1 MLNSNNLE
9 KDRKLESSQMSPLIA
24 GLVQFSNS
32 LLSGFGLIDKN
43 HKSFLFLITCKQL
56 TLMNFYIIVSMI
68 NEGCNFTSKV
78 RTAVKKTCFSVCK
91 VFIAKLRFDSI
102 RFLMLSKSLNLST
115 KKFCPKIVPKNLFR
129 LQHQIQHNV
138 ETVGVVFQT
147 VTMQVLISKHTH
159 QKKSHD
165 LTLSIF
171 FVVQRIRAM
180 RFFCATN
187 IISR

>member
-32 LLSGFGLIDKN
+32 LLSCFGLIDKN
-43 HKSFLFLITCKQL
+43 YKSFLFLITCKQL

-78 RTAVKKTCFSVCK
+78 RTAVKKTCFSVW
-91 VFIAKLRFDSI
+91 FIAKLRFDSI